1 MSADT
6 GLILGSGIH
15 PLLAA
20 GVGLGALA
28 VVAAGYRSVLRVRD
42 FGRWLPKALLGLRV
56 AAVLLFVLLLLNPI
70 LRVERVPA
78 DARRVAVLVDASRS
92 MSIRDTLGGAARAET
107 ARRILTDDRLLESLR
122 GIARVDAMTFDAA
135 VRPLDLEKPSPPGD
149 ATDLAGALAA
159 VAGAKD
165 PVPLAA
171 VVVLTDGCETGVK
184 SAADLPARVPVF
196 PVGLGSVAE
205 ALAEAPDVAVA
216 GVRADRRALLNAT
229 VEVKVDLRVT
239 RLEGETA
246 TVEVRK
252 DGQTLAERAVRL
264 GKGPQEVSL
273 AFVPRE
279 PGLQE
284 FEARV
289 VPHPKETVPENNA
302 RPFAVQVA
310 AQRLRVFYYEG
321 TPRWEYKFLTR
332 ELKADAHVALTTVLR
347 TNVDRAY
354 QSGTGTGSDELF
366 PAGREGLKRYDCV
379 VLGDVRAPDLAPA
392 QAAALRAFVEEDGGG
407 LVVLA
412 CRESLAPDGLAAL
425 GLETLLPVPI
435 GGARVLEGSFDV
447 RPTPDGVTHPATAGL
462 VRFPPLETLF
472 AVGVPK
478 PGAQVLLKAQGGPS
492 DLPLAVAQRMG
503 AGRVFF
509 FASDAD
515 WKWVMKHKDAGG
527 GELFVRF
534 WGQAIR
540 WAAHRDTDARA
551 RAPVTIASDKEI
563 YRLGEP
569 VRLRV
574 QGPDLGGIREAEVG
588 GGETVPLKRVGDA
601 LEGSFTPKR
610 PGVHAVKAGE
620 AACELLVERPAGEF
634 DRVALQEP
642 LLRKIAAA
650 AGGQYFDAVTA
661 RNLPEALKASG
672 AVKMDTVEYAFAEW
686 WLPFM
691 LVVAA
696 LAAEWALRKR
706 MQVM

>member
-1 MSADT
+1 MSADA

-15 PLLAA
+15 PALAA

-28 VVAAGYRSVLRVRD
+28 IVAIGYRGALRVRD
-42 FGRWLPKALLGLRV
+42 FGPWVPKALVALRV
-56 AAVLLFVLLLLNPI
+56 AAVVLLVLLLLPPT
-70 LRVERVPA
+70 LRVARVPA
-78 DARRVAVLVDASRS
+78 AARRIAVLVDASRS
-92 MSIRDTLGGAARAET
+92 MSVRDTVGGAARLDA
-107 ARRILTDDRLLESLR
+107 ARRILRDDRLLEGLGR
-122 GIARVDAMTFDAA
+122 IARVDALAFDSA
-135 VRPLDLEKPSPPGD
+135 VRPLDLAKAAPAGEAS
-149 ATDLAGALAA
+149 DLAGALAA
-159 VAGAKD
+159 VAAEKD

-171 VVVLTDGCETGVK
+171 VVVLTDGCETGAK

-205 ALAEAPDVAVA
+205 ALAEAPDIAVA

-229 VEVKVDLRVT
+229 VEVKIDLRVT

-246 TVEVRK
+246 TVEIRK
-252 DGQTLAERAVRL
+252 DGQALAERAVRL

-289 VPHPKETVPENNA
+289 VPHPKEAVPENNS

-347 TNVDRAY
+347 THVDRAY
-354 QSGTGTGSDELF
+354 QSGTGTGADELF
-366 PAGREGLKRYDCV
+366 PSGREGLKRYDCI
-379 VLGDVRAPDLAPA
+379 VLGDVRAQDLTAG

-425 GLETLLPVPI
+425 GLEPLLPVPI

-447 RPTPDGVTHPATAGL
+447 RPTPDGVTHPATTGL

-478 PGAQVLLKAQGGPS
+478 PGAQVLLKAEGGPS
-492 DLPLAVAQRMG
+492 DLPLAVAQRIG

-509 FASDAD
+509 FASDSD

-540 WAAHRDTDARA
+540 WASHRDTDPRA
-551 RAPVTIASDKEI
+551 RAPVTIAPDKET
-563 YRLGEP
+563 YRLGEI

-574 QGPDLGGIREAEVG
+574 QGPDLAGIREAEV

-601 LEGSFTPKR
+601 LEGAFTPKR

-650 AGGQYFDAVTA
+650 GGGQYFDAVTA

-686 WLPFM
+686 WLPFV

-696 LAAEWALRKR
+696 LATEWALRKR